1 MYIIY
6 KDPIHQGQT
15 RAVYSRPEIR
25 DKNSIRIIIFK
36 LCQQEL
42 ILKRREQLQEM
53 DEKKEN
59 TKGIKKAAQTAGAW
73 IKGHKAISIII
84 LLVLLALIGL
94 IVFLHG
100 RSAGKAAEP
109 GDETVAIERRDL
121 VQSLTLS
128 GSVESGAAYS
138 VTSAITEVEV
148 KQVNVQV
155 GDTVRKGDVIA
166 LLDDSD
172 LKENVNSASRSLS
185 SAKKKNSQDISN
197 AKRSL
202 KNANEDKKVQTGR
215 TSKEVQTATSQYN
228 AAANELASLKSKL
241 SAAKSE
247 RTSAKTELD
256 RAEAA
261 AAGDHAE
268 INKLQNKIDDY
279 SAQIAENEKEID
291 SGVDKD
297 TEDSLRIENKTLWG
311 KKRTEETALDTYKKR
326 VDVANRLNA
335 EASAQTAYD
344 SAQAAVS
351 NLEESIKD
359 AEAKVAE
366 LSDARNKAVE
376 EDKDAYRTSTRAVED
391 QKSSLNSTYDSV
403 NDNLEAPRK
412 ELRKAQKDLDSS
424 VVTAEADG
432 IVTAVNVKPG
442 DKYTGDA
449 IAVIQDDSS
458 YRVSASA
465 DQYDISSL
473 AIGQQADI
481 TITAAEMNDTEGRL
495 IYVGRTPMVSETGAV
510 GTSGENTASSN
521 TGADANYRVEAVI
534 QEPSSKMRIG
544 MTAKV
549 VVTVWEKKDCLAVPD
564 EAVRTDENGQNY
576 VVVVD
581 DKGKKKNVDVKYGM
595 KTDYYSEIIGDGLK
609 EGMNVLVSE
618 DESTVDD
625 TAETEE

>member
-1 MYIIY
+1 M
-6 KDPIHQGQT
+6 
-15 RAVYSRPEIR
+15 
-25 DKNSIRIIIFK
+25 
-36 LCQQEL
+36 
-42 ILKRREQLQEM
+42 KRREQLQKM

-59 TKGIKKAAQTAGAW
+59 AKGIKKAAQTAGAW

-100 RSAGKAAEP
+100 RSAGKEAEP
-109 GDETVAIERRDL
+109 GEETAAIERRDL

-138 VTSAITEVEV
+138 VTSSITEVEV

-172 LKENVNSASRSLS
+172 LRENVDSASRSLS

-202 KNANEDKKVQTGR
+202 KNAKEDKKVQTGR
-215 TSKEVQTATSQYN
+215 TSKEVKNATSQYN
-228 AAANELASLKSKL
+228 AAVNELASLKSKL
-241 SAAKSE
+241 SSAKSE
-247 RTSAKTELD
+247 RTSAEIKL
-256 RAEAA
+256 RQAESD
-261 AAGDHAE
+261 AAGDHAK
-268 INKLQNKIDDY
+268 INGFQDKIDDY
-279 SAQIAENEKEID
+279 SAQIAENEKEIN

-297 TEDSLRIENKTLWG
+297 TEDSLRRENKTLWG
-311 KKRTEETALDTYKKR
+311 QKRTVETALDTYKKR
-326 VDVANRLNA
+326 GDVANRLNA

-366 LSDARNKAVE
+366 LGDARNKAVE
-376 EDKDAYRTSTRAVED
+376 ANEDAYRTSTRDVEN

-403 NDNLEAPRK
+403 NDNLEAPKK

-442 DKYTGDA
+442 DKYMGDA

-510 GTSGENTASSN
+510 GTTGENAAPSS

-549 VVTVWEKKDCLAVPD
+549 VVTVWKKKDCLAVPD

-618 DESTVDD
+618 DESAVDD
-625 TAETEE
+625 TAEMEE

>member
-1 MYIIY
+1 M
-6 KDPIHQGQT
+6 
-15 RAVYSRPEIR
+15 
-25 DKNSIRIIIFK
+25 
-36 LCQQEL
+36 
-42 ILKRREQLQEM
+42 KRREQLQKM

-59 TKGIKKAAQTAGAW
+59 AKGIKKAAQTAGAW

-109 GDETVAIERRDL
+109 GEETAAIERRDL

-138 VTSAITEVEV
+138 VTSSITEVEV

-172 LKENVNSASRSLS
+172 LRENVDSASRSLS

-202 KNANEDKKVQTGR
+202 KNAKEDKKVQTGR
-215 TSKEVQTATSQYN
+215 TSKEVKNATSQYN
-228 AAANELASLKSKL
+228 AAVNELASLKSKL
-241 SAAKSE
+241 SSAKSE
-247 RTSAKTELD
+247 RTSAEIKLRQAESDAANVHDKIDGFQD
-256 RAEAA
+256 R
-261 AAGDHAE
+261 
-268 INKLQNKIDDY
+268 IDDY
-279 SAQIAENEKEID
+279 SAQIAKNEKEID
-291 SGVDKD
+291 SGVKRETERALREENTGLWRDKRAK
-297 TEDSLRIENKTLWG
+297 EDELNNY
-311 KKRTEETALDTYKKR
+311 KKDPGVAKRLAEETR
-326 VDVANRLNA
+326 
-335 EASAQTAYD
+335 AQAAYD

-351 NLEESIKD
+351 NLEEKIKD
-359 AEAKVAE
+359 TEAKVAE

-376 EDKDAYRTSTRAVED
+376 ADEDAYRTSTRAVED
-391 QKSSLNSTYDSV
+391 QKSSLNSTYDSA
-403 NDNLEAPRK
+403 NDNLEAPKK

-442 DKYTGDA
+442 DKYMGDA

-510 GTSGENTASSN
+510 GTTGENAAPSS

-549 VVTVWEKKDCLAVPD
+549 VVTVWKKKDCLAVPD

-618 DESTVDD
+618 DESAVDD
-625 TAETEE
+625 TAEMEE